1 MYEPGGSTRRCQHCG
16 SGSLPWGRSCTSR
29 AVNCI
34 MTDGHHPVLPVDDPV
49 RPSIRRAV
57 FSTLWA
63 VAVFFVFTVTKE
75 MKPIYNHAPW
85 LNDPYDTVISF
96 TMFFVPLMAAFLVVQ
111 VSLCLRSEPLSVARV
126 DSILRGCRV
135 AIGAIVVELLS
146 AWLAVVLVAN
156 QSQWTPGPTALQV
169 GLLLVATVVAS
180 SASVRLA
187 GVRHFSRHRAHQD
200 EAELDW
206 IGDAVAVARLESLWL
221 GPLRRRGMLVLDWCE
236 RSLIREFRR
245 HPVVAAAVA
254 SAGFGVAVFGWQ
266 GYREGYLASVTL
278 LSMGLGFCGMY
289 AFLLPAGS
297 YFRLVRSINPLSGL
311 RRRALDA
318 SVAASGAAIL
328 ALAFR
333 GTLWGIIGSNANTA
347 GPAQFAI
354 FEAAAILLAFTSTLL
369 MESLVGSHARH
380 AA

>member
-1 MYEPGGSTRRCQHCG
+1 
-16 SGSLPWGRSCTSR
+16 
-29 AVNCI
+29 
-34 MTDGHHPVLPVDDPV
+34 
-49 RPSIRRAV
+49 
-57 FSTLWA
+57 
-63 VAVFFVFTVTKE
+63 
-75 MKPIYNHAPW
+75 
-85 LNDPYDTVISF
+85 
-96 TMFFVPLMAAFLVVQ
+96 
-111 VSLCLRSEPLSVARV
+111 
-126 DSILRGCRV
+126 
-135 AIGAIVVELLS
+135 
-146 AWLAVVLVAN
+146 
-156 QSQWTPGPTALQV
+156 
-169 GLLLVATVVAS
+169 
-180 SASVRLA
+180 
-187 GVRHFSRHRAHQD
+187 
-200 EAELDW
+200 
-206 IGDAVAVARLESLWL
+206 
-221 GPLRRRGMLVLDWCE
+221 MLVLDWCE

-297 YFRLVRSINPLSGL
+297 YFRLVRSINPSSGL

-333 GTLWGIIGSNANTA
+333 GNLWGIIGSNANTA

-369 MESLVGSHARH
+369 MESLVGPHARH